1 MINFEPTHSPF
12 FTANKNY
19 CESIESKL
27 KTIHVDCFGWCNSY
41 GYKIE
46 ATLKINNLTYSI
58 KFHKHQSTQN
68 GMLIPVDSL
77 EYEGIDILVKGLNK
91 RCSATIGKSALKRV
105 FMSKV
110 LKEKIPAPYFIKFNY
125 PADANFIDDLV
136 KKILN
141 DNISTFKLSNGTL
154 TCKIHTAITDP
165 LDLIANIE
173 KTIKNWE

>member
-12 FTANKNY
+12 FTRNKIY

-41 GYKIE
+41 GYEIE
-46 ATLKINNLTYSI
+46 ATLKKNNLTYSI

-68 GMLIPVDSL
+68 GMIIPVDSL
-77 EYEGIDILVKGLNK
+77 EYEGIELLVKGLNK
-91 RCSATIGKSALKRV
+91 KFSATIRKSALKRV

-154 TCKIHTAITDP
+154 TCKIHTATTDP
-165 LDLIANIE
+165 LDLIENIE
-173 KTIKNWE
+173 KTIKNWA